1 MNTFDI
7 AFTFTGCRM
16 PDIFWGVGHFE
27 KESSAVLKSHEY
39 LLKQLCS
46 CFWTNPNWHKKSLLK
61 YLHWIWFPKYKASLC
76 LSLILRFMHRILMI
90 LGGKLPFIK
99 KCWKINLFSY
109 SNFKIIDC
117 LFLGIDRYFNFSI
130 FVNFS
135 CRRNFLAK

>member
-76 LSLILRFMHRILMI
+76 LSLILRFMHNAQNFNDI
-90 LGGKLPFIK
+90 GWYYANYT
-99 KCWKINLFSY
+99 KCWKINLFKGSLQKK
-109 SNFKIIDC
+109 NKKCGFFPHWGGGGQPQIHT
-117 LFLGIDRYFNFSI
+117 FL
-130 FVNFS
+130 
-135 CRRNFLAK
+135 